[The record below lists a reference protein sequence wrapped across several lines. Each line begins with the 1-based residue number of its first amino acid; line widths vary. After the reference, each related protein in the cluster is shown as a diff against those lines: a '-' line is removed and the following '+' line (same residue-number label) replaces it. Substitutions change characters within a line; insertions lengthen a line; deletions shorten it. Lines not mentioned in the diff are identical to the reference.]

1 MDCSIFIK
9 FDLNVPRIP
18 LRGRHSFYKERV
30 ENFIV
35 SQDDPQD
42 GHNAGRQNGAMTG
55 AFGRAID
62 DASQLGQALELI
74 TVTQGRNSSALTPL
88 IRELANSHRV
98 LQGVY
103 EGASG
108 QAFGPHATPATA
120 SPTPPSESEPQK
132 PAGAPSEDVKRLEAR
147 LEDTEKKFHDLKQS
161 VAYLVG
167 YIENSRNAEA
177 NAPSEPTAPDDS
189 SDGDDADAQARIK
202 ELERELD
209 RHRDVEVSL
218 LKTMRDVREA
228 NEAKS
233 NFLANMSHEI
243 RTPLNAIIG
252 FSEIMESQLIGPLGS
267 EQYVD
272 YAKDV
277 RESGQHLLEV
287 INDILDLSKIEAGQ
301 LEPGEEEVDLRD
313 AIEAC
318 VRMVSDQAKE
328 AEVDI
333 TLDLNRPVPHIRAN
347 ARMVRQILLNLL
359 VNAVKFTLPG
369 GLVTLRVTSNE
380 DTGDLLIRVEDTGI
394 GIEEEDQ
401 QRILRPF
408 EQVSKAGGRQGSGT
422 GLGLPMSK
430 SLIELHGGS
439 LDLKSQPGIGT
450 VVTLRLPQERICT

>member
-1 MDCSIFIK
+1 
-9 FDLNVPRIP
+9 
-18 LRGRHSFYKERV
+18 V
-30 ENFIV
+30 ENIAV
-35 SQDDPQD
+35 SQDDPTK
-42 GHNAGRQNGAMTG
+42 GYNAEHQAEHQGERQSGASAG
-55 AFGRAID
+55 VFGRTIGE
-62 DASQLGQALELI
+62 ASQLGQALELI
-74 TVTQGRNSSALTPL
+74 ATTQGQNSPALTPI
-88 IRELANSHRV
+88 IRELTNSHRV

-108 QAFGPHATPATA
+108 QAFGPQA
-120 SPTPPSESEPQK
+120 PT
-132 PAGAPSEDVKRLEAR
+132 APSPERQTPVTGKSDDVQKLEAR
-147 LEDTEKKFHDLKQS
+147 LEDTEKKFHELKQS

-167 YIENSRNAEA
+167 YIENTRTPATPP
-177 NAPSEPTAPDDS
+177 APPVPPTPSDESPGSNGTDDS
-189 SDGDDADAQARIK
+189 QARIT

-267 EQYVD
+267 EQYVG

-301 LEPGEEEVDLRD
+301 LEAGETETDLLD

-318 VRMVSDQAKE
+318 IRMVTDQAKE
-328 AEVDI
+328 ADVSV
-333 TLDLNRPVPHIRAN
+333 TLDVPPTVPHVRAN
-347 ARMVRQILLNLL
+347 ARMIRQILLNLL
-359 VNAVKFTLPG
+359 VNAVKFTPADG
-369 GLVTLRVTSNE
+369 SVTLQVLRHDE
-380 DTGDLLIRVEDTGI
+380 TGDLLIRVEDTGV
-394 GIEEEDQ
+394 GIDEEDQ
-401 QRILRPF
+401 ERILRPF
-408 EQVSKAGGRQGSGT
+408 EQVRKAGRPYGSGT

-439 LDLKSQPGIGT
+439 LDLNSQLGVGT
-450 VVTLRLPQERICT
+450 VVTLRFPADRVYD

>member
-1 MDCSIFIK
+1 
-9 FDLNVPRIP
+9 
-18 LRGRHSFYKERV
+18 V
-30 ENFIV
+30 ETFIV
-35 SQDDPQD
+35 SQDDPTK
-42 GHNAGRQNGAMTG
+42 GYNAERQAERQNGASTG
-55 AFGRAID
+55 VFGRTISE
-62 DASQLGQALELI
+62 ASQLGQALELI
-74 TVTQGRNSSALTPL
+74 TTTQGQNSPALTPI
-88 IRELANSHRV
+88 IRELTNSHRV

-108 QAFGPHATPATA
+108 QAFGPQAPTTP
-120 SPTPPSESEPQK
+120 SPERQPHESEKSDDVQK
-132 PAGAPSEDVKRLEAR
+132 LEAR
-147 LEDTEKKFHDLKQS
+147 LEDTEKKFHELKQS

-167 YIENSRNAEA
+167 YIENTRA
-177 NAPSEPTAPDDS
+177 PTAPTTPPPPSDESQASNGTDDS
-189 SDGDDADAQARIK
+189 EARIT

-267 EQYVD
+267 DQYVG

-301 LEPGEEEVDLRD
+301 LEAGETETDLLD
-313 AIEAC
+313 AIEASI
-318 VRMVSDQAKE
+318 RMVTDQAKE
-328 AEVDI
+328 AEVSV
-333 TLDLNRPVPHIRAN
+333 TLDVPPTVPHVRAN
-347 ARMVRQILLNLL
+347 ARMIRQILLNLL
-359 VNAVKFTLPG
+359 VNAVKFTPAG
-369 GLVTLRVTSNE
+369 GSVTLQVLRHDE
-380 DTGDLLIRVEDTGI
+380 TGDLLIRVEDTGV
-394 GIEEEDQ
+394 GIDEDDQ
-401 QRILRPF
+401 ERILRPF
-408 EQVSKAGGRQGSGT
+408 EQVRKAGRPNGSGT

-439 LDLKSQPGIGT
+439 LDLNSQLGVGT
-450 VVTLRLPQERICT
+450 VITLRLPADRVYD